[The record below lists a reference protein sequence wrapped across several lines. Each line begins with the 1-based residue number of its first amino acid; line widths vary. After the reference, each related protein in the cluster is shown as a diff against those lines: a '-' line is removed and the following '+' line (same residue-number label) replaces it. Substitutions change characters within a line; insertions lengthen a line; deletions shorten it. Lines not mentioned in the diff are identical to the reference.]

1 MILGDELCS
10 GTESDSALSIFTAGI
25 EQLYDHWSDPMEW
38 NNLVKE
44 KKYEQI
50 KDRLK
55 DLIPKEREAT
65 APRG

>member
-1 MILGDELCS
+1 MEQ
-10 GTESDSALSIFTAGI
+10 GI